1 MSDFYTMTML
11 NATGDVTVAWDADN
25 EKEIKEMISSKLE
38 QGFVFFIL
46 EERPAFL
53 TIFGKKKVYINDI
66 KDLKDKKEVILKTK
80 DCASKILNEN
90 YHLEDKE
97 IEQLFKIGKIAIG
110 RVPSS
115 NYQTVGRAKTVD
127 QVVKNHTIATRKLVG
142 G

>member
-25 EKEIKEMISSKLE
+25 EKEIKEMIKSKLE
-38 QGFVFFIL
+38 QGFIFFML

-66 KDLKDKKEVILKTK
+66 KDLKNKKEVILKTK
-80 DCASKILNEN
+80 DCASKVLNEN

-97 IEQLFKIGKIAIG
+97 IEALFKIGKIAIG
-110 RVPSS
+110 RVPPS
-115 NYQTVGRAKTVD
+115 NYQTVGRAKTVE